1 MIKQYSSKQSGE
13 STSSLQEEG
22 SGEAVDFNIRII
34 TMKKYFFFFVS
45 FVLLAFIS
53 FAQAPIRHKI
63 AIFTP
68 LYLDS
73 AFSYSGSYTFNR
85 TFPRFLNAGAEF
97 YQGVQAA
104 LDSLQKKGAPLEVFI
119 YDSRSATT
127 TLAGQLKAH
136 ELDSVE
142 MIIAQANPTE
152 TKLMADA
159 ALAKKIPFISATL
172 PNDAGVTANPYF
184 VMLNT
189 TLQGHIEG
197 IYKMLQKNYALDK
210 IIVFRK
216 GGQQE
221 DAIKTHFTEFGKA
234 TASVPLTIKF
244 VDVTTGFTPQLLAAQ
259 MDSTKRNII
268 IAGSMEEGFGTSLA
282 SALAPL
288 AKSYPMLLI
297 GMPTWDNVN
306 FGRSE
311 FKGLDIIYTAPFFY
325 NRLTP
330 LETKLATEFEKAI
343 SSRPTD
349 MYFRGYETMMRFG
362 LLLLDTNRD
371 VASNL
376 TRKGN
381 FVFTKFDI
389 QPVFKDRKNMT
400 LDYFEN
406 KNLYFIRVSGGAKR
420 LM

>member
-1 MIKQYSSKQSGE
+1 M
-13 STSSLQEEG
+13 
-22 SGEAVDFNIRII
+22 
-34 TMKKYFFFFVS
+34 TMKKYFSFFGS
-45 FVLLAFIS
+45 LLFLAMT
-53 FAQAPIRHKI
+53 AVGQPNRRHKI
-63 AIFTP
+63 AVFAP

-73 AFSYSGSYTFNR
+73 AFSYSGNYAFNK
-85 TFPRFLNAGAEF
+85 TFPRFLNAGVEF
-97 YQGVQAA
+97 YQGIETA
-104 LDSLQKKGAPLEVFI
+104 LDSLQKKGAPLEVFV

-127 TLAGQLKAH
+127 QLAQQVMAP

-142 MIIAQANPTE
+142 MIIAHANPAE
-152 TKLMADA
+152 TKLLADA

-184 VMLNT
+184 VVLNT

-197 IYKMLQKNYALDK
+197 IYKLLQRNHALDRV
-210 IIVFRK
+210 IVIRK
-216 GGQQE
+216 PGQQE
-221 DAIKTHFTEFGKA
+221 DAIKSHFSELA
-234 TASVPLTIKF
+234 RNTASVPVNIKF
-244 VDVTTGFTPQLLAAQ
+244 VDMGPAFSAQMLAAQ

-268 IAGSMEEGFGTSLA
+268 ISGSMEEDFGTKLA
-282 SALAPL
+282 GALAPL
-288 AKSYPMLLI
+288 AKTYPTLLV

-306 FGRSE
+306 FNKAAY
-311 FKGLDIIYTAPFFY
+311 KGLDIVYSAPFFY

-330 LETKLATEFEKAI
+330 LESKLAAEFEKTI
-343 SSRPTD
+343 NGKPTD
-349 MYFRGYETMMRFG
+349 MYFRGYETMMRFA
-362 LLLLDTNRD
+362 LLLLDTNKD

-381 FVFTKFDI
+381 AIFTKFDI
-389 QPVFKDRKNMT
+389 QPVFKDKKNMT

>member
-1 MIKQYSSKQSGE
+1 
-13 STSSLQEEG
+13 
-22 SGEAVDFNIRII
+22 
-34 TMKKYFFFFVS
+34 MKKYFFFLFSLFVIAETA
-45 FVLLAFIS
+45 LAQNIV
-53 FAQAPIRHKI
+53 RHKI
-63 AIFTP
+63 AVFAP

-73 AFSYSGSYTFNR
+73 AFSYSGDYAFNK

-97 YQGVQAA
+97 YQGVQAS

-127 TLAGQLKAH
+127 TLAQQLKAR

-142 MIIAQANPTE
+142 MIIAHTNPTE
-152 TKLMADA
+152 TKLLADV

-184 VMLNT
+184 VVLNT
-189 TLQGHIEG
+189 SLQGHIEG
-197 IYKMLQKNYALDK
+197 IYKMLQKNYALDR
-210 IIVFRK
+210 IILCRK
-216 GGQQE
+216 PGQQE
-221 DAIKTHFTEFGKA
+221 DAIKSHFTELA
-234 TASVPLTIKF
+234 RNTVSVPLNIKF
-244 VDVTTGFTPQLLAAQ
+244 VDVGDDFSARLLAAQ

-268 IAGSMEEGFGTSLA
+268 ISGSMEESFGAKLA
-282 SALAPL
+282 STLAPL
-288 AKSYPMLLI
+288 TKSYPILLV

-306 FGRSE
+306 FGRTE
-311 FKGLDIIYTAPFFY
+311 FKGLDIVYSAPFFY

-330 LETKLATEFEKAI
+330 LESRLATDFEKTI

-349 MYFRGYETMMRFG
+349 MYFRGYETMMRFA
-362 LLLLDTNRD
+362 LLLLDTNKD

-381 FVFTKFDI
+381 AIFTKFDI
-389 QPVFKDRKNMT
+389 QPVFKDKKNMT